1 MEENKPLLES
11 NKQNNSGGFKTL
23 SCIIANESLEKAAT
37 FGLSANM
44 ILYLENEYHMGL
56 VTGTNI
62 INLWGAAS
70 NFLPVPA
77 AFLADSTVGRYP
89 MIAVGSMFSLLG
101 MILVWLTTMIT
112 QARPPTCDVN
122 TTQCNSST
130 VFQVIFLCFSLGL
143 TSIGAGGI
151 RSASMAFG
159 ADQFVKR
166 CNKEKSLAA
175 LETYFGW
182 YYVASA
188 VAVIISLTFVAY
200 IQEHSGW
207 QVGFGVP
214 AVFMLLGVLL
224 FFSAS
229 SSYIR
234 SQDKSSLFTSFF
246 QVISASYKNRH
257 FTSALGK
264 DNVYNHKKE
273 SELVVPSEKLRFLN
287 KACIVREPE
296 RYLTADGD
304 IMDPWS
310 LCTVDQVEEFKAIL
324 KVIPMWS
331 TGVLMSV
338 TLSQGS
344 LQLVQ
349 ALSMNRH
356 ITSSFEIPAASLGVF
371 TFISAI
377 SSIVLYDRMIVPLAS
392 RIMGKPFH
400 LTSKTKMGIG
410 ILLSILSMV
419 VLAFIEYIRRG
430 IASKQEF
437 SEAIVTMSVLWLI
450 FPNCLIGM
458 AEAINAV
465 GQCEF
470 FYSEFPKSMS
480 SIGSTLRGLT
490 FTVGGL
496 VATAMLNIIDQ
507 VTIGR
512 GKPSWISSNIN
523 QGHYDYYFLMVAGM
537 CVVNMLYFLLCSW
550 AYGPCELVAV
560 NDSREDDETG
570 DN

>member
-1 MEENKPLLES
+1 MEENEPFLES
-11 NKQNNSGGFKTL
+11 NKQKNSSGFKTL

-37 FGLSANM
+37 FGLTANM

-70 NFLPVPA
+70 NFLPLPG

-89 MIAVGSMFSLLG
+89 MIAAGSIFSLLG
-101 MILVWLTTMIT
+101 MILVWLTTIIP
-112 QARPPTCDVN
+112 QARPPVCDML
-122 TTQCNSST
+122 TTQCTSST
-130 VFQVIFLCFSLGL
+130 TFQVIFLCVSLGL

-159 ADQFVKR
+159 ADQFVKKYD
-166 CNKEKSLAA
+166 KEKSLVA

-182 YYVASA
+182 YYIASA

-214 AVFMLLGVLL
+214 AVLMLLGVLL

-229 SSYIR
+229 SFYIR

-246 QVISASYKNRH
+246 QVIVASYKNRH
-257 FTSALGK
+257 FTLASGENN
-264 DNVYNHKKE
+264 NVYYNKKE
-273 SELVVPSEKLRFLN
+273 SALVFPSEKLRFLN
-287 KACIVREPE
+287 KACLVGEPE
-296 RYLTADGD
+296 RE
-304 IMDPWS
+304 IQDPWS
-310 LCTVDQVEEFKAIL
+310 LCTVDQVEELKAIL

-331 TGVLMSV
+331 TGVILSV

-349 ALSMNRH
+349 ALSMDRH

-377 SSIVLYDRMIVPLAS
+377 SSVVLYDRVIVPLAS

-410 ILLSILSMV
+410 ILISILSMV
-419 VLAFIEYIRRG
+419 VLAYIEYIRRG
-430 IASKQEF
+430 IANKQGF
-437 SEAIVTMSVLWLI
+437 SEAVVNMSVLWLI
-450 FPNCLIGM
+450 LPNCLTGM

-507 VTIGR
+507 VTRRR

-537 CVVNMLYFLLCSW
+537 CVVNMLYYLLCSW

-560 NDSREDDETG
+560 ND
-570 DN
+570 